1 MLGGRF
7 SERRQAPCPRATYTV
22 PVITLDSMVDYR
34 AGAGIV
40 RVSAGKETE
49 LRVVLSFLFGKFC
62 FYMIV
67 IACSGVVPS
76 NACGYKHP
84 GHMIVTF
91 RRNHLTFVQSNQVS
105 DRA

>member
-1 MLGGRF
+1 
-7 SERRQAPCPRATYTV
+7 
-22 PVITLDSMVDYR
+22 MVDYR

-62 FYMIV
+62 FYMMFV

-76 NACGYKHP
+76 NACGYKHR